1 MLQRRGLLALIAS
14 LPVFGRSAEPGPPSF
29 ELVPQPLVE
38 QELRFHLERRTTR
51 DGSVVQ
57 RYRMP
62 VSVKVVD
69 VTLDGTLL
77 RWTEGEA
84 EVLDADPQR
93 RPQLAI
99 GLSLMR
105 DVPLEVRLD
114 ALGRVQALDN
124 VADVRRAC
132 LGMVDRLLTSMAVG
146 GEQRAFVDAMRPA
159 WMAAFATEHAV
170 AVASLKEPQLLLG
183 AMGRRFGADE
193 PVQFRTELDSPF
205 GDTLPA
211 IARFSIRGVQRRSNR
226 AELGWLMVSDPAATT
241 SLARAAVGTAT
252 AIAAAAPS
260 GTIAHDVPEIP
271 SVALE
276 ERGDFIVDTRTSWP
290 IAVTHIRH
298 VIAGAYSQ
306 TDATSFTS
314 RQGPRA

>member
-29 ELVPQPLVE
+29 ELVPQPRVG
-38 QELRFHLERRTTR
+38 QEMRFHFERRTTR
-51 DGSVVQ
+51 DGTVMQ

-62 VSVKVVD
+62 VSLKVID
-69 VTLDGTLL
+69 VSLDGTLL

-105 DVPLEVRLD
+105 DVPLDVRLN
-114 ALGRVQALDN
+114 AMGCVRALDN
-124 VADVRRAC
+124 VADVRKAC
-132 LGMVDRLLTSMAVG
+132 LGMIERLWTSVG
-146 GEQRAFVDAMRPA
+146 ADVGQRAVVDAMRPA
-159 WMAAFATEHAV
+159 LIAAFATEQAV

-193 PVQFRTELDSPF
+193 PVQFRTELESPF
-205 GDTLPA
+205 GEPLPA
-211 IARFSIRGVQRRSNR
+211 IARFSIRRVQRRSNR

-241 SLARAAVGTAT
+241 SLAQTAVSLAT
-252 AIAAAAPS
+252 AIAAAATPK
-260 GTIAHDVPEIP
+260 GTIAQDAAETP

-276 ERGDFIVDTRTSWP
+276 ERGDFIVDTRTAWP
-290 IAVTHIRH
+290 IAITHTRH
-298 VIAGAYSQ
+298 VTAGAHSQ

-314 RQGPRA
+314 R

>member
-29 ELVPQPLVE
+29 ELVPQPRVG
-38 QELRFHLERRTTR
+38 QEMRFHFERTTTR
-51 DGSVVQ
+51 NGTVMQ

-62 VSVKVVD
+62 ISVKVID
-69 VTLDGTLL
+69 VSLDGTLL

-105 DVPLEVRLD
+105 DVPLDVRLD
-114 ALGRVQALDN
+114 AMGRVWALDN
-124 VADVRRAC
+124 VSDVRKAC
-132 LGMVDRLLTSMAVG
+132 LGMIDRLLTSMGADG
-146 GEQRAFVDAMRPA
+146 GQRAVVDAMRPA
-159 WMAAFATEHAV
+159 LLAAFATEHAV

-193 PVQFRTELDSPF
+193 PVQFRTELDNPL
-205 GDTLPA
+205 GKPLPA
-211 IARFSIRGVQRRSNR
+211 IARFSIRRVQRRSNQ

-241 SLARAAVGTAT
+241 SLARTAASLAT
-252 AIAAAAPS
+252 AIAAAATAK
-260 GTIAHDVPEIP
+260 GTIAQDAAETP

-276 ERGDFIVDTRTSWP
+276 ERGDFIVDTRTSL
-290 IAVTHIRH
+290 AHL
-298 VIAGAYSQ
+298 
-306 TDATSFTS
+306 
-314 RQGPRA
+314 